1 MGLGFLVPFFLAGL
15 AALAVPVII
24 HLTRRQNREPVPFPS
39 LMFLQRLPEPTT
51 RRRHVRNW
59 PLLLL
64 RCAALA
70 LLAAAFARPF
80 LSRGD
85 TELLASETGRRDVV
99 VLLDRSYSMEYAG
112 HWDRALAAAR
122 DVLDQLGPQ
131 DRASLVLF
139 DTGSEAA
146 TQPTDDRGLLQAAL
160 ADARP
165 GPRGTRYVPAL
176 RHAERL
182 LAASAYPRR
191 GVVVI
196 SDFQRGGWEAEAGEM
211 ASVRLPHGT
220 TVTPISVGDSTTANV
235 MLASANFRRAT
246 EGGRERA
253 TVSARLAAQGEGA
266 PRSVP
271 VTLEVDGR
279 PVAERSATLEANGSA
294 TVEFDA
300 LTLPTSRA
308 ARGVLRIPADALPT
322 DDRFHFTLAPDPRLK
337 VLVVNRGSGSSF
349 YLTRALA
356 IGNSPG
362 FAAETRR
369 AGSLSAGDLAGK
381 SVVIFDQAPLPGG
394 EFGRRLREFVEGG
407 GGLVVTLG
415 EGSLGGWG
423 DAVPGAGA
431 LVDRSDAGGT
441 TVGHLDVGHPVFEP
455 FSSPHSGDFSTA
467 RIFRYRPMDAAKLD
481 AVLARFAD
489 GGVALGERRLGKGR
503 VLIWTSTLD
512 NRWNDLP
519 LQPVFLPFV
528 HQLVGYA
535 SGHTAARPWFTVGEP
550 VDPAGVAAGTRPSL
564 ALAPSGQRV
573 ALREAAPLTVEEPG
587 FWTLR
592 NPDSDSRGVPVAVNV
607 DRMES
612 DLTRFDP
619 QELISAVATSRAPQ
633 SPEAAAAVSR
643 EERERQQS
651 AWWYL
656 LAGVLLLLVAETF
669 LANRRPRAAAY

>member
-15 AALAVPVII
+15 AALSIPVII

-80 LSRGD
+80 LGRGD
-85 TELLASETGRRDVV
+85 GELIASETGRRDVV
-99 VLLDRSYSMEYAG
+99 VLLDRSYSMGYAG
-112 HWDRALAAAR
+112 QWARAVAATR
-122 DVLDQLGPQ
+122 DVLGQLGPQ

-146 TQPTDDRGLLQAAL
+146 TQPTTDHGLLQAAL

-165 GPRGTRYVPAL
+165 GPRSTRYVPAL

-182 LAASAYPRR
+182 LAASGYPRR
-191 GVVVI
+191 EVVII
-196 SDFQRGGWEAEAGEM
+196 SDFQRGGWETEAGEM
-211 ASVRLPHGT
+211 ASVRLPHRI
-220 TVTPISVGDSTTANV
+220 VLTPVAVGDSATANV
-235 MLASANFRRAT
+235 MLASTNLRRAT
-246 EGGRERA
+246 EAGRERV
-253 TVSARLAAQGEGA
+253 TVVARIAAQGEGA

-279 PVAERSATLEANGSA
+279 PVATQSAALENGSA
-294 TVEFDA
+294 TVEFEP
-300 LTLPTSRA
+300 LTLPTARASRA
-308 ARGVLRIPADALPT
+308 TLRIPADALPA
-322 DDRFHFTLAPDPRLK
+322 DDQFHFTLAPDPRLK
-337 VLVVNRGSGSSF
+337 VLVVTGGSASSF

-356 IGNSPG
+356 IGDAPG

-369 AGSLSAGDLAGK
+369 AGSLSAADLAGR
-381 SVVIFDQAPLPGG
+381 SVIIFDQAPLPGG
-394 EFGRRLREFVEGG
+394 ESGRRLREFVEGG
-407 GGLVVTLG
+407 GGLVVMLG
-415 EGSLGGWG
+415 EDRSGGWENT
-423 DAVPGAGA
+423 VPGAGA
-431 LVDRSDAGGT
+431 PVDRSDAGGT

-467 RIFRYRPMDAAKLD
+467 RIFRYRPVDAAKLD
-481 AVLARFAD
+481 GVLARFAD

-519 LQPVFLPFV
+519 VQPVFLPFV

-535 SGHTAARPWFTVGEP
+535 AGHTAARPWFTVGEA
-550 VDPAGVAAGTRPSL
+550 VDPTGVATGTRPSL

-573 ALREAAPLTVEEPG
+573 PLREAAPLTVEEPG

-592 NPDSDSRGVPVAVNV
+592 NEEGGRQVIPVAVNV
-607 DRMES
+607 DRAES
-612 DLTRFDP
+612 DLARFDP
-619 QELISAVATSRAPQ
+619 RELTTAIATSRAPQ

-669 LANRRPRAAAY
+669 LANRRPRAAVY

>member
-1 MGLGFLVPFFLAGL
+1 MGMGFLVPFFLAGL
-15 AALAVPVII
+15 AALAIPVII

-59 PLLLL
+59 PLLLV
-64 RCAALA
+64 RCLALA

-80 LSRGD
+80 LARD
-85 TELLASETGRRDVV
+85 NADLLASETGRRDVV
-99 VLLDRSYSMEYAG
+99 VLLDRSYSMGYTGQWE
-112 HWDRALAAAR
+112 RAVAAAR
-122 DVLDQLGPQ
+122 DVLQRLGPQ

-146 TQPTDDRGLLQAAL
+146 TAPTQDRGLLQAAL
-160 ADARP
+160 AQARP

-191 GVVVI
+191 EVVVI
-196 SDFQRGGWEAEAGEM
+196 SDFQRGGWEAEAGEV
-211 ASVRLPHGT
+211 ASVRFPHGT
-220 TVTPISVGDSTTANV
+220 MLTPVAVGDSANANV
-235 MLASANFRRAT
+235 MLAGAAFRRVT
-246 EGGRERA
+246 EAGRERVS
-253 TVSARLAAQGEGA
+253 VSARLAAQGENA
-266 PRSVP
+266 RRSVP

-279 PVAERSATLEANGSA
+279 PVATRTANLESGSG
-294 TVEFDA
+294 TVEFEA
-300 LTLPTSRA
+300 LTLPTVRVSR
-308 ARGVLRIPADALPT
+308 GTLRLPADALPA
-322 DDRFHFTLAPDPRLK
+322 DDEFHFTLAPDPRLR
-337 VLVVNRGSGSSF
+337 VLVVTGGSGSSF

-356 IGNSPG
+356 IGDSPG
-362 FAAETRR
+362 FAVETRR
-369 AGSLSAGDLAGK
+369 AGGLRAGDLAGK
-381 SVVIFDQAPLPGG
+381 SVVVFDQAPLPDG
-394 EFGRRLREFVEGG
+394 ESGRRLREFVEAG
-407 GGLVVTLG
+407 GGLVITLG
-415 EGSLGGWG
+415 EGRAGGWE
-423 DAVPGAGA
+423 DALPGAGGP
-431 LVDRSDAGGT
+431 VDRADAGGT

-467 RIFRYRPMDAAKLD
+467 RVFRYRPVDAGKLD

-503 VLIWTSTLD
+503 VLVWTSTLD

-550 VDPAGVAAGTRPSL
+550 VDPIGISAGTRPTL

-573 ALREAAPLTVEEPG
+573 ALREAAPLMVEEPG

-592 NPDSDSRGVPVAVNV
+592 NSDSGVQGVPVAVNV
-607 DRMES
+607 DRAES
-612 DLTRFDP
+612 DLARFDP
-619 QELISAVATSRAPQ
+619 RELTRAAANSRAPQ

-669 LANRRPRAAAY
+669 LANRRPRAVAY